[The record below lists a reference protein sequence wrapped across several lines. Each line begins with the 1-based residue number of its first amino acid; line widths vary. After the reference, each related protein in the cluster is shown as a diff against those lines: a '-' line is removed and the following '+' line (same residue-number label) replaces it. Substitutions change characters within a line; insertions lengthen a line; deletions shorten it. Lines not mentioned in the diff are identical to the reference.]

1 VIHVR
6 QPGSLLIKYLV
17 LSGALL
23 FSIMARS
30 SSGSS
35 STLAG
40 VCVPVYDLAPG
51 RILRAVEHA
60 SSLANEYADDAGEF
74 YSMAMAELLVAA
86 EVPTG
91 AIIVL
96 PLSEPVE
103 DQRIDFSFLASSSL
117 MYLQVFATSQPRMT
131 YCHVVGYSTGTT
143 DRPSPLGQKL
153 KFPSVVNY
161 VVAKEPLLE
170 AVQEAAGPGVVIPGA
185 SAKRWIRGVSW
196 AASLQRKLK
205 VRTL

>member
-60 SSLANEYADDAGEF
+60 SSLTNEYADDAGEF

-91 AIIVL
+91 AII
-96 PLSEPVE
+96 
-103 DQRIDFSFLASSSL
+103 
-117 MYLQVFATSQPRMT
+117 
-131 YCHVVGYSTGTT
+131 
-143 DRPSPLGQKL
+143 
-153 KFPSVVNY
+153 
-161 VVAKEPLLE
+161 
-170 AVQEAAGPGVVIPGA
+170 PGVKFADVPPGVRHVSA
-185 SAKRWIRGVSW
+185 SDYLLSRRRLLHWHD
-196 AASLQRKLK
+196 
-205 VRTL
+205 

>member
-1 VIHVR
+1 
-6 QPGSLLIKYLV
+6 
-17 LSGALL
+17 
-23 FSIMARS
+23 MA
-30 SSGSS
+30 GSS
-35 STLAG
+35 SSSSSTVAG

-96 PLSEPVE
+96 PLFEPAE

-117 MYLQVFATSQPRMT
+117 MYLLSRL
-131 YCHVVGYSTGTT
+131 S
-143 DRPSPLGQKL
+143 LG
-153 KFPSVVNY
+153 
-161 VVAKEPLLE
+161 
-170 AVQEAAGPGVVIPGA
+170 
-185 SAKRWIRGVSW
+185 
-196 AASLQRKLK
+196 
-205 VRTL
+205 